1 MRVVFSMPY
10 TKLDLFD
17 VLTMQVG
24 DIIPLNMPIDSN
36 VTVKIGDN
44 VWFDGKLGIK
54 NKKKAVKIDN
64 IYKDLGK

>member
-1 MRVVFSMPY
+1 MTQSLRSA
-10 TKLDLFD
+10 
-17 VLTMQVG
+17 
-24 DIIPLNMPIDSN
+24 IPLNMPIDSN